1 MTFLS
6 AAESKASLHGHRLT
20 PKPADPDLLVSVII
34 VNYNVKEFVQQV
46 LQSLEKSLAEIP
58 SEIFVV
64 DNASDDGSQKM
75 VAEQF
80 PFVHLIANKQNA
92 GFSKANNQAIHKA
105 TGKYIV
111 LLNPDTITQEDTFS
125 TLLTFMDSHEHVG
138 MATCKVL
145 NPDGSLQLAC
155 RRSYPTPWVA
165 FTRLIGLSHFFPK
178 SKYFGRYNLT
188 YLPEDE
194 ITEVEAI
201 SGSFMLVRRAALAE
215 IGLLD
220 EEFFLYGEDLDWCYR
235 TIEAGWKIY
244 YVPTTQIIHFK
255 GESSKQSRL
264 DGMLIF
270 YRAMA
275 LFVKKHFRR
284 RYFFI
289 TYQVLLL
296 AIWLRAGFSFL
307 QNSMKTLFVPVFDLL
322 FLQLSLVLALLFKF
336 GHVEFWSDYHPVNFV
351 YSSVWILSLL
361 FAGSYG
367 KWKFSS
373 SRAGIA
379 IMSGFLVNSAL
390 TYFFKDYAFSRAVLL
405 LAGSIN
411 FICIGGWRLF
421 LKLLHRFGKAP
432 FRGTLGHTLLERPT
446 LLVGDFSKGEKVLE
460 KLKSRIGG
468 GYEIVGLVSVDAND
482 VGREY
487 NGVSVLTTLDS
498 MDETIHRRNIKEVI
512 FSTQQISYDKILAA
526 MTNYRSHKAHFKII
540 PSNLDV
546 IIGKASIDQLSDA
559 PLLDIDYKLAT
570 PANKLKKRIFDFVL
584 SLLCLILGMP
594 VFFVY
599 SLFNRSCLSKVFL
612 PVRSSN
618 DKKKVQ
624 VWYYKNGRFLAKW
637 PLMWYVLKGNLSFV
651 GRELHDSATEIESD
665 LKIMKPGLTGLVQV
679 GRHRKLSLEEKDN
692 YRLFYIMNY
701 SILLDIEIIFKTIFK
716 I

>member
-1 MTFLS
+1 MSAPDKKLS
-6 AAESKASLHGHRLT
+6 QKLEQVELQ
-20 PKPADPDLLVSVII
+20 PDNSEILISVII

-46 LQSLEKSLAEIP
+46 LHSLQKSLTTIP
-58 SEIFVV
+58 SEIFVI

-75 VAEQF
+75 VTDQF
-80 PFVHLIANKQNA
+80 PQVQLIANKQNV
-92 GFSKANNQAIHKA
+92 GFSRANNQAIHIAK
-105 TGKYIV
+105 GKYVV

-125 TLLTFMDSHEHVG
+125 TLLQFMDSHEDAG

-178 SKYFGRYNLT
+178 SKLFGRYNLT
-188 YLPEDE
+188 FLPEDE
-194 ITEVEAI
+194 MSEVEAI
-201 SGSFMLVRRAALAE
+201 SGSFMMVRRKALLD

-235 TIEAGWKIY
+235 TIENGWKIY

-284 RYFFI
+284 RYLFI
-289 TYQVLLL
+289 TYQILLL

-307 QNSMKTLFVPVFDLL
+307 QNSIKALSVPFLDLL
-322 FLQLSLVLALLFKF
+322 LLQFSLVLALFFKF
-336 GHVEFWSDYHPVNFV
+336 GHLDFWQDYVPVNV
-351 YSSVWILSLL
+351 AYSSVWLLSLF

-373 SRAGIA
+373 SRAGLA
-379 IMSGFLVNSAL
+379 VLGGFFINSAL

-405 LAGSIN
+405 LAGSVN
-411 FICIGGWRLF
+411 FVCIGGWRLL
-421 LKLLHRFGKAP
+421 LKLMHRFNMAP
-432 FRGTLGHTLLERPT
+432 FHGTLGHTLLERPT
-446 LLVGDFSKGEKVLE
+446 LLVGDFSRGEKVLE
-460 KLKSRIGG
+460 KLRARIGS
-468 GYEIVGLVSVDAND
+468 GYEIIGLVSVNSDD
-482 VGREY
+482 VGKEY
-487 NGVSVLTTLDS
+487 KGVSVLTTIES

-526 MTNYRSHKAHFKII
+526 MTKSRSHKAHFKII

-559 PLLDIDYKLAT
+559 PLLDIDYKLASPT
-570 PANKLKKRIFDFVL
+570 NKAKKRIFDFL
-584 SLLCLILGMP
+584 LALLCLILGMP

-599 SLFNRSCLSKVFL
+599 STFNRSRLAKVHL
-612 PVRSSN
+612 RISGSN
-618 DKKKVQ
+618 DKKKIK

-637 PLMWYVLKGNLSFV
+637 PLIWYVLKGQLSFV
-651 GRELHDSATEIESD
+651 GRELNESATEIESD
-665 LKIMKPGLTGLVQV
+665 LNVVKPGLTGLVQV
-679 GRHRKLSLEEKDN
+679 GRHRKLSLEEKEN